1 MGRNMK
7 VGTKITLGFMAMMF
21 SIILLSLISYY
32 SVNGIRDQVIELE
45 RATTRL
51 TLSLKVENEFTGAIG
66 EGRGFAA
73 YGNEK
78 FLDNF
83 SKKLNNAIEL
93 EKQIMEVT
101 DEVERPVVEKL
112 ISDTT
117 TYTKGTESDFVTVIR
132 EQIAEQKAGNL
143 ERAKALQIQSVEN
156 AKKYVPFAEAIMK
169 GSHTL
174 VEENTEIVK
183 SRLAVIREIIQ
194 KIIMISITIGI
205 ISVLIAGFLT
215 ITIPGYIKKSLRSIL
230 DSTKRYAEGDLRLSI
245 TVEKLD
251 EFGEISSAINA
262 MAKGISNMVVMVAQ
276 SSEQLAAASEQLTAS
291 AEHSAQAATQV
302 AESINDIAQGV
313 EKQMYEVD
321 ATTTVI
327 EKMSASITE
336 VAANSSH
343 VSKIS
348 CKAADKAKEGNES
361 VVKAVNQMTYIEQ
374 TVNHSAQ
381 VITKLG
387 ERSKEIGQIV
397 DTISGISGQTNLLA
411 LNAAIEAARA
421 GEQGRGFAVVAEE
434 VRNLAEQS
442 QQAAKQ
448 IATLIFEIREDTN
461 KAVVAMSE
469 GTREV
474 KVGTEAVTMA
484 GYAFSEIATLVTQVS
499 EQVQDISVAIEQ
511 LANSSEQVVASVEQV
526 DDCSKTAVGQAQKVT
541 AATEEHSASI
551 EEIAAA
557 SQSLAKLAQSLQT
570 TINKF
575 QIS

>member
-21 SIILLSLISYY
+21 SIIVLSLISYY

-66 EGRGFAA
+66 EARGFVA

-78 FLDNF
+78 MLDNF
-83 SKKLNNAIEL
+83 SKKLNNAIEI
-93 EKQIMEVT
+93 EKQIMAVT
-101 DEVERPVVEKL
+101 DAAEQPVVEKL

-117 TYTKGTESDFVTVIR
+117 IYTKGTESEFVTVIR
-132 EQIAEQKAGNL
+132 EQMAEQKAGNL
-143 ERAKALQIQSVEN
+143 ERAKALQIQSVEIG
-156 AKKYVPFAEAIMK
+156 KKYVPFAEGIMK

-174 VEENTEIVK
+174 AEENTQIVK

-194 KIIMISITIGI
+194 KIIMISAVIGI
-205 ISVLIAGFLT
+205 VTMLIAGFLT
-215 ITIPGYIKKSLRSIL
+215 ITIPGYIKKSLHSIL
-230 DSTKRYAEGDLRLSI
+230 DSTKRYAAGDLRLTI
-245 TVEKLD
+245 AADRPD
-251 EFGEISSAINA
+251 EFGEISNAINA
-262 MAKGISNMVVMVAQ
+262 MAKGIGNMVVMMAQ
-276 SSEQLAAASEQLTAS
+276 SSEQLAAASQQLTAS

-302 AESINDIAQGV
+302 AGSINDIAQGV
-313 EKQMYEVD
+313 EKQMNEID
-321 ATTTVI
+321 AATTVI
-327 EKMSASITE
+327 EKMSASISE

-348 CKAADKAKEGNES
+348 CKAADKTQEGNAS

-374 TVNHSAQ
+374 TVTHSAQ

-387 ERSKEIGQIV
+387 ERSQEIGQIV

-461 KAVVAMSE
+461 KAVAAMSE

-499 EQVQDISVAIEQ
+499 EQVQDISVAIAQ
-511 LANSSEQVVASVEQV
+511 LANSSEQVVASVEHV

-541 AATEEHSASI
+541 AATEEHSAAI
-551 EEIAAA
+551 EEIAAS
-557 SQSLAKLAQSLQT
+557 SQSLAKLAQSFQT

-575 QIS
+575 QIG